1 MSLVSILIL
10 VGLSQGVHLASLFPF
25 TRRYRIQL
33 LLILSIAVIY
43 WLQPGLPIR
52 GLDFWLPTATV
63 FIAVLGWLL
72 TAHPEERGSRANLF
86 TYLLLTALILVIA
99 LTRYLGASTLLTPS
113 RPPQI
118 HLVIAV
124 LLVVSLCFFALQKL
138 HKTTGKLL
146 ALAIFALLLLF
157 ILLKLTP
164 LTLAA
169 SAALRGFTGQ
179 SRELAAAFD
188 IRWLGFSYIAF
199 RLIHTLRDRQ
209 TGHLPALPLDEYLV
223 YMLFFPAFSAGPIDR
238 AERFLQQLRQ
248 PGTPGAKN
256 LVAGGERLLIG
267 LFKKFILADTLAM
280 IALNGQNALQ
290 VQGGAWLWLLLL
302 AFSFQIFFD
311 FSGYTDIAIGMG
323 HLMGI
328 RLPENFNTPYLKPN
342 LTRFWDNWHITLTQW
357 FRAYFFNPMTRLLRT
372 KARLLPAWTVIL
384 ITQLST
390 MVLIGLWHG
399 MTLNFILWGLW
410 HGLGLFINNRWSS
423 VARPL
428 MTRAR
433 EKPALSR
440 MVTVLSTL
448 LTFTYVSLGWVWFA
462 LPDVSTS
469 IKVFAGLFGI
479 GGGA

>member
-10 VGLSQGVHLASLFPF
+10 VGLSLGVHLASLFSF
-25 TRRYRIQL
+25 TRRFRIQL
-33 LLILSIAVIY
+33 LLILSVAVIY

-72 TAHPEERGSRANLF
+72 TAQPEERAYRSNLH
-86 TYLLLTALILVIA
+86 TYFLLTMLILVIA
-99 LTRYLGASTLLTPS
+99 LTRYLGATTFLTPS

-118 HLVIAV
+118 HLVIAA
-124 LLVVSLCFFALQKL
+124 LLVVSLFFFALQKL
-138 HKTTGKLL
+138 RKTPGKLL
-146 ALAIFALLLLF
+146 GLAIFALLLLF
-157 ILLKLTP
+157 ILLKLP
-164 LTLAA
+164 SLTLAA
-169 SAALRGFTGQ
+169 SSTLRGFTGQ
-179 SRELAAAFD
+179 SRELASAFD

-209 TGHLPALPLDEYLV
+209 VGHLPASSLEEYLV

-238 AERFLQQLRQ
+238 AERFIKQLRQ
-248 PGTPGAKN
+248 PEAPGAKN
-256 LVAGGERLLIG
+256 LAAGGERLLIG

-280 IALNGQNALQ
+280 IALNGQNAGQ
-290 VQGGAWLWLLLL
+290 VQGAGWLWLLLL
-302 AFSFQIFFD
+302 AYSFQIFFD
-311 FSGYTDIAIGMG
+311 FSGYTDIAIGLG

-328 RLPENFNTPYLKPN
+328 RLPENFNAPYLKPN

-357 FRAYFFNPMTRLLRT
+357 FRAYVFNPLTRLLRT
-372 KARLLPAWTVIL
+372 KARTLPAWLVIL

-410 HGLGLFINNRWSS
+410 HGFGLFINNRWSS
-423 VARPL
+423 AARPL
-428 MTRAR
+428 TNRAQSR
-433 EKPALSR
+433 PALNR
-440 MVTVLSTL
+440 LVTVLSIL

-469 IKVFAGLFGI
+469 LKVFAGLFGI